1 MFLIKSGKA
10 QLGQI
15 MRTLESQIFS
25 LKVKT
30 SVITLCS
37 SKIPFAYMGFSIFM
51 KSVYSSFK

>member
-15 MRTLESQIFS
+15 MRTVESQIFS

-37 SKIPFAYMGFSIFM
+37 SKIQFAYMGFSIFM
-51 KSVYSSFK
+51 KSV